1 MEVLQ
6 WSGLETLLFLAPPEP
21 SQLEAHPN
29 LQAIGIAGWS
39 RSMSPGEMEEEL
51 PKAFRRLTETGA
63 PIIHYK
69 TCSTFDSS
77 PQVGSIGKAFDLG
90 QDLFGTQTV
99 PILIGAPQLGRYT
112 VFGNLFA
119 RSGLDSKPFRLDR
132 HPTMTRHPIT
142 PMTEAD
148 LRLHFAEQTERSVEL
163 FDVNTLHSK
172 DPHLPLEALVK
183 EGHAGILFDVLY
195 PEHLST
201 IGSLIEHLAQA
212 SHPLF
217 TVGSSGIEYALT
229 AAWDPKGKHL
239 HRPVF
244 GSTDQLL
251 IMSGSCSPVTQG
263 QNQEAIDRGFVD
275 LPIATD
281 QLLNEKES
289 ALELDRC
296 VDQALK
302 ALKAGHSALLH
313 TAMGPSDQRIQRTN
327 QVLKQRGYTGLDL
340 QQKSGR
346 LLGPLLGQ
354 IMKQIL
360 SAYPLPRIGVA
371 GGDSSG
377 YIARELDIIALR
389 AKAPLAPGSPLCSML
404 ASGPLDQTEV
414 IFKGGQVGHPDLW
427 LKLLHGTQRDSN

>member
-1 MEVLQ
+1 
-6 WSGLETLLFLAPPEP
+6 
-21 SQLEAHPN
+21 
-29 LQAIGIAGWS
+29 
-39 RSMSPGEMEEEL
+39 
-51 PKAFRRLTETGA
+51 
-63 PIIHYK
+63 
-69 TCSTFDSS
+69 
-77 PQVGSIGKAFDLG
+77 
-90 QDLFGTQTV
+90 
-99 PILIGAPQLGRYT
+99 
-112 VFGNLFA
+112 
-119 RSGLDSKPFRLDR
+119 
-132 HPTMTRHPIT
+132 
-142 PMTEAD
+142 
-148 LRLHFAEQTERSVEL
+148 
-163 FDVNTLHSK
+163 
-172 DPHLPLEALVK
+172 
-183 EGHAGILFDVLY
+183 
-195 PEHLST
+195 
-201 IGSLIEHLAQA
+201 
-212 SHPLF
+212 
-217 TVGSSGIEYALT
+217 
-229 AAWDPKGKHL
+229 
-239 HRPVF
+239 
-244 GSTDQLL
+244 
-251 IMSGSCSPVTQG
+251 MSGSCSPVTQG

-327 QVLKQRGYTGLDL
+327 QVLEQRGYTGLDL

-404 ASGPLDQTEV
+404 ASGALDQTEV

-427 LKLLHGTQRDSN
+427 LKLLHGTQKDSN